1 MKKFSVRKKILYN
14 PKKPVEK
21 ESVKSGKNPSK
32 KTVQTE
38 KIPIEQFLRD
48 PGKIFTAFRNRFFG
62 TDPGTE
68 PGQILPVPARAG
80 TH

>member
-1 MKKFSVRKKILYN
+1 MKKFSVRKKIPYN

-21 ESVKSGKNPSK
+21 ESGNSGKNPSK
-32 KTVQTE
+32 NLYKPKKTRSKNFSAIRE
-38 KIPIEQFLRD
+38 KFLRLSE
-48 PGKIFTAFRNRFFG
+48 IVFFG

-80 TH
+80 TR